1 MDDILMLDD
10 TEFLILKEQV
20 DNGTNYIF
28 AIATDGTNDV
38 VFLKESTID
47 NEEYVETVQNPD
59 ILERVMLQI
68 MPEIKPL
75 MQQKNQIIEHLK
87 AN

>member
-1 MDDILMLDD
+1 MDDIIMLDD

-20 DNGTNYIF
+20 DNGMNYIF

-47 NEEYVETVQNPD
+47 NEEYVESVTD
-59 ILERVMLQI
+59 KEELSRVMELF
-68 MPEIKPL
+68 K
-75 MQQKNQIIEHLK
+75 
-87 AN
+87 

>member
-1 MDDILMLDD
+1 MDDIIMLDD

-38 VFLKESTID
+38 VFLKETVSD
-47 NEEYVETVQNPD
+47 NEKYVESVTD
-59 ILERVMLQI
+59 KEELSRVMELF
-68 MPEIKPL
+68 K
-75 MQQKNQIIEHLK
+75 
-87 AN
+87 